1 MIGVHK
7 ELKELKGIKK
17 IHFVGIGGAGMS
29 PLAKMMVELGYEVSG
44 SDREDSGII
53 EKLRQMGAKITLGG
67 QKAENVRGVDAIV
80 VSTAIPFDN
89 PEVLAAKDLGITK
102 LHRSDI
108 NAALVNEYKGIA
120 VAGAHGKTT
129 TTSMLGVALTH
140 AGVSPSVVVGG
151 EVPDLGTN
159 AELGTSDY
167 LVSRPMRATVPSSS
181 STRTS
186 PS

>member
-1 MIGVHK
+1 MEQREKVIGVHK

-108 NAALVNEYKGIA
+108 NAALVN
-120 VAGAHGKTT
+120 
-129 TTSMLGVALTH
+129 
-140 AGVSPSVVVGG
+140 
-151 EVPDLGTN
+151 
-159 AELGTSDY
+159 
-167 LVSRPMRATVPSSS
+167 
-181 STRTS
+181 
-186 PS
+186 